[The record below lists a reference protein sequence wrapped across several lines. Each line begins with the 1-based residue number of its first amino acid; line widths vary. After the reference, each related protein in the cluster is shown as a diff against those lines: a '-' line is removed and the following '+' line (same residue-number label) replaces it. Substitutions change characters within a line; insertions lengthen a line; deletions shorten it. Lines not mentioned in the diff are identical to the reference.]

1 MLRDWDIRS
10 KLLFLYC
17 VWYFNLLLHY
27 YLKNFFFFSS
37 SSSSSFSFTS
47 SLSLSSVTS
56 SSTTCFDY
64 HHHYHHCHH
73 HHCCLQMLLT
83 ELYGL
88 DTCFLHTLVNSGG
101 GEGED
106 PQPLVLQPYLENQ
119 LLQFQTVREATTGC
133 EVQVL
138 QAGHPPG
145 LMAYLFT
152 LWVPLYVTQVS
163 LHCHPG
169 ITIMVDWA

>member
-1 MLRDWDIRS
+1 
-10 KLLFLYC
+10 
-17 VWYFNLLLHY
+17 
-27 YLKNFFFFSS
+27 
-37 SSSSSFSFTS
+37 
-47 SLSLSSVTS
+47 
-56 SSTTCFDY
+56 
-64 HHHYHHCHH
+64 
-73 HHCCLQMLLT
+73 MLLT